1 MQGGS
6 PVEQEQNNY
15 RKFDGLAEIYHSA
28 RPAMPDFPIQIIRRY
43 LGNSPDTIVDLGCGT
58 GLSTVVWQQ
67 YGNRIIGIDPNQ
79 EMLEIAKSAFPC
91 GLEFRKGSSGNT
103 GLKKESVDV
112 VVCSQSFH
120 WMEPVSSLQ
129 EISRILKPGG
139 VFAIIDY
146 DWPPVCNWKVEKC
159 FSQLYQFAK
168 EVEQKEKASYQ
179 RWNKEEHLP
188 NLQKSGLFRYVR
200 EMLFSDTQVCNA
212 DKLYRMALSQSRI
225 QTALKYQPQ
234 TMREKLQKYRLLIN
248 EIWGSREFELF
259 FCYRMRIAVK

>member
-1 MQGGS
+1 M
-6 PVEQEQNNY
+6 
-15 RKFDGLAEIYHSA
+15 
-28 RPAMPDFPIQIIRRY
+28 
-43 LGNSPDTIVDLGCGT
+43 T
-58 GLSTVVWQQ
+58 G
-67 YGNRIIGIDPNQ
+67 
-79 EMLEIAKSAFPC
+79 
-91 GLEFRKGSSGNT
+91 
-103 GLKKESVDV
+103 
-112 VVCSQSFH
+112 
-120 WMEPVSSLQ
+120 
-129 EISRILKPGG
+129 
-139 VFAIIDY
+139 
-146 DWPPVCNWKVEKC
+146 PPVCNWKVEKC

-248 EIWGSREFELF
+248 EIWDSREIELF